1 MTYDID
7 EHDPDWSKRL
17 SLHHP
22 LNTEEGFRRW
32 MRESGKTGSDVR
44 RMALYSEWNR
54 VRYPWLQRVVS
65 EDD

>member
-32 MRESGKTGSDVR
+32 MRESGKTGSEFAGWR
-44 RMALYSEWNR
+44 SIRSGT
-54 VRYPWLQRVVS
+54 VS
-65 EDD
+65 ATRGCSAS